1 MYDKLFE
8 HCHMDNPV
16 FVQGMFWIIVF
27 LVGYACT
34 LYYKWQEA
42 NEAQEE
48 ENKKVME
55 KYAEALARQEARKPM
70 IQQLARPIEKKVE
83 IPILEVT
90 PDVAVEVPAEKS
102 NKKKQQPVQMMEQ
115 TSSVDQGARK
125 AAASEDHRQSTD
137 GDATG

>member
-27 LVGYACT
+27 IVCYAGT

-90 PDVAVEVPAEKS
+90 PDVAVEVPAEK
-102 NKKKQQPVQMMEQ
+102 
-115 TSSVDQGARK
+115 
-125 AAASEDHRQSTD
+125 
-137 GDATG
+137 

>member
-1 MYDKLFE
+1 
-8 HCHMDNPV
+8 
-16 FVQGMFWIIVF
+16 
-27 LVGYACT
+27 
-34 LYYKWQEA
+34 
-42 NEAQEE
+42 
-48 ENKKVME
+48 ME

-102 NKKKQQPVQMMEQ
+102 NKKKQQAVQMMEQ
-115 TSSVDQGARK
+115 TSSADQGARK
-125 AAASEDHRQSTD
+125 AAASEDRRQSTD